1 MLDYKTVLLSG
12 EGERI
17 MRTDEWLQEIFKLIE
32 ESESENRELLL
43 LKWASISSELG
54 YEISFD

>member
-1 MLDYKTVLLSG
+1 MK
-12 EGERI
+12 
-17 MRTDEWLQEIFKLIE
+17 TDEWLQEIFKLIE

-43 LKWASISSELG
+43 LKWASISFELG